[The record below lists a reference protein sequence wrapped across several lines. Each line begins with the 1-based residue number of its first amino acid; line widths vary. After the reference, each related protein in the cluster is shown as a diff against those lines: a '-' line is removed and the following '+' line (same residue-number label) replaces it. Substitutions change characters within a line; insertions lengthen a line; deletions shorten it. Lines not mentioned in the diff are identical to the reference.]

1 MSDHFDRKR
10 KSVLEYGGRLLPTFL
25 VLNSV
30 IIFGEKLRS
39 VSRFVSSVSLAK
51 FHHFGKKIK
60 HLTIFVGLCGDIL
73 NFPR

>member
-30 IIFGEKLRS
+30 IRFGEKLRS
-39 VSRFVSSVSLAK
+39 VSRFVSSVSR
-51 FHHFGKKIK
+51 FGQIPPLWQK
-60 HLTIFVGLCGDIL
+60 
-73 NFPR
+73 N